1 MPSRNQAI
9 IRRQINRLNLL
20 IKERAANIPA
30 LLAIATIVEN
40 ITDKVNS
47 LWQAFQAAAIS
58 GDKERHER
66 DESIRLLL
74 DWVQSWRP
82 VIMLAAEGAAMNLH
96 NLPSGGATAD
106 DVILVAEDMVKF
118 ISDNPDM
125 ETYREQA
132 VQSLGDRLVNA
143 KKETAEATAALPA
156 EAATREAYSEVCIEA
171 NVILTRCLNIVRAAF
186 GRTSPEY
193 KQFIARASA
202 KEEEEIEAESVLGE
216 E

>member
-20 IKERAANIPA
+20 IRERAGSAPA
-30 LLAIATIVEN
+30 LIAIAVIVEKV
-40 ITDKVNS
+40 TEKVNS
-47 LWQAFQAAAIS
+47 CWQAFQAVAVS

-96 NLPSGGATAD
+96 NLPSGGATSD

-132 VQSLGDRLVNA
+132 VQSLGERLDNA

-156 EAATREAYSEVCIEA
+156 EAAAREAYSEACIEA
-171 NVILTRCLNIVRAAF
+171 NAVLTRCLNIVRATF